1 MKYLYLIIGLCFCVQ
16 ISAQSYM
23 ITTKGDSLVGKIQIR
38 ENRAGNEFVRF
49 KSGKIKETYEIFQI
63 KKIIDK
69 DGKKLVP
76 INVEGKYRFGLVEME
91 GYLSKYL
98 YTSPEGNLKF
108 QSEVLI
114 KVDGS
119 TQIVPG
125 AIGFRNT
132 LSKFIKECPEV
143 SNAVKNKAYDR
154 NELEKI
160 ITDFNACMNEKS
172 VVSTNPEK
180 AQSLPSNSLMS
191 KLEDF
196 KQQLNKS
203 LKVKNKEEAIDMFND
218 IAEKLLRGEEIPS
231 YLSNGFK
238 ELITSDEALV
248 AAFTDLLKD

>member
-23 ITTKGDSLVGKIQIR
+23 ITTKADSLVGKIQIR

-69 DGKKLVP
+69 DGNKLVP

-125 AIGFRNT
+125 AIGFRST
-132 LSKFIKECPEV
+132 MAKFTSECPRV
-143 SNAVKNKAYDR
+143 SQGLKNKEYSR
-154 NELEKI
+154 NELAKI
-160 ITDFNACMNEKS
+160 IADFNACINEKS
-172 VVSTNPEK
+172 MISTASETADLLPSTSLASQLQEFKKRLSVST
-180 AQSLPSNSLMS
+180 
-191 KLEDF
+191 
-196 KQQLNKS
+196 
-203 LKVKNKEEAIDMFND
+203 KVQNKEEAIEMFDD
-218 IAEKLLRGEEIPS
+218 IAEKLLEGEDIPN